1 MRVATTPAEMAALAE
16 SARRDGKRIALV
28 PTMGALHAGHASLLD
43 AARAGADVVVLSVFV
58 NPLQFGP
65 KEDLSRYPRTP
76 DADRAIAERAGADVL
91 YAPTAEAM
99 YPPGFQTTITVAELE
114 QGMDGVS
121 RPGHFRGVATVVLKL
136 FAATRPHVAF
146 FGQKDYQQLQVLRR
160 MVRDLDLDIEI
171 VGMPI
176 VREVDGLAMSSRNT
190 YLSAAERSRAL
201 DLGRALR
208 AAEQAFADGERDASQ
223 VIARARAVL
232 APGIE
237 NGELQ
242 LDYLELRDASTLV
255 EVRRVSQP
263 AVLAIAA
270 RVGST
275 RLIDNVVL
283 G

>member
-1 MRVATTPAEMAALAE
+1 MRSATTPAEMAALAE
-16 SARRDGKRIALV
+16 AARREGKRIALV

-43 AARAGADVVVLSVFV
+43 AARARADVVVLSVFV

-76 DADRAIAERAGADVL
+76 DADAALAEKAGAGVL
-91 YAPTAEAM
+91 YAPTVEAM
-99 YPPGFQTTITVAELE
+99 YPPGHQTTVTVSELE
-114 QGMDGVS
+114 QGMCGAT

-146 FGQKDYQQLQVLRR
+146 FGQKDYQQLQVIRR
-160 MVRDLDLDIEI
+160 MVCDLDLGVEV

-176 VREVDGLAMSSRNT
+176 VREPDGLAMSSRNV
-190 YLSAAERSRAL
+190 YLSPPQRVRAL

-208 AAEQAFADGERDASQ
+208 VADEAFASGERDAT
-223 VIARARAVL
+223 ALL
-232 APGIE
+232 ATAHAALDDGISS
-237 NGELQ
+237 GELALEY
-242 LDYLELRDASTLV
+242 LDLRDAESLRDVKRV
-255 EVRRVSQP
+255 EQP

-275 RLIDNVVL
+275 RLIDNVL
-283 G
+283 LR